1 VKFAKQAK
9 RTGSGWC
16 HQSSSRSRPSTDP
29 VDIAGIAD
37 LGRRRPYFRGL
48 PVLDAYGLRAHPE
61 HPPAVKMLAA
71 VPLLSMPLKV
81 PEVRNRFFMHEA
93 FLDGKEFLFGYIE
106 NSHLREFL

>member
-1 VKFAKQAK
+1 
-9 RTGSGWC
+9 
-16 HQSSSRSRPSTDP
+16 
-29 VDIAGIAD
+29 
-37 LGRRRPYFRGL
+37 
-48 PVLDAYGLRAHPE
+48 
-61 HPPAVKMLAA
+61 VKMLAA